1 MKSPILPFA
10 ALSLLLGACSSL
22 KYRPVTRVEP
32 PPPVLEGSKVT
43 FWGEMPAY
51 EQQGQYFRY
60 RYIPRSVNRDLHGV
74 VTVDAMVNADGTVH
88 ETTVFESSG
97 NPEIDQIAE
106 GMVQSAVYSLRLN
119 PGDPAPHV
127 VRRQIVV
134 NNYKERYRAGPG
146 VNTAYEKLSGP
157 QPNFENQTAPTAY
170 GSGSSNSGGSSSS
183 SSSSSGSTSSSSSGS
198 NSVQ

>member
-1 MKSPILPFA
+1 MKLPA
-10 ALSLLLGACSSL
+10 LSLLALSLLLGACSSL
-22 KYRPVTRVEP
+22 KYQPVTRAEP
-32 PPPVLEGSKVT
+32 PPPVREGTKVT

-60 RYIPRSVNRDLHGV
+60 RYVPRSVNRDLYGV
-74 VTVDAMVNADGTVH
+74 VTVDALVNADGTVH
-88 ETTVFESSG
+88 EATVFESSG

-134 NNYKERYRAGPG
+134 NNSKERYRAGPG
-146 VNTAYEKLSGP
+146 VDTANNKLSGP
-157 QPNFENQTAPTAY
+157 QPNFGNQTAPTAY
-170 GSGSSNSGGSSSS
+170 GSGSSSSSS
-183 SSSSSGSTSSSSSGS
+183 SSSSSNSSSST
-198 NSVQ
+198 Q